1 MTGIVSLG
9 GLCSQP
15 YGCLGLFCPTVVPN
29 FSSSGLSSHVSSV
42 SMRLAMGHFQ
52 NLLMWPVLWFL
63 GASGYQ
69 PTKTF
74 HGLYIILVPPIMM
87 AAPLGGPLSS
97 PQSSPVLSLSMS
109 AATCRHLHNTSPL
122 QLSNPGRP
130 LSLPP
135 GTWQPSVRGKE
146 IDRAQGIPPLLVSS
160 SVTWAARKLSHRLQ
174 QVK

>member
-9 GLCSQP
+9 GLCSPALWMSRFVLPHGGPQ
-15 YGCLGLFCPTVVPN
+15 LLLFRSLFSCP
-29 FSSSGLSSHVSSV
+29 SV
-42 SMRLAMGHFQ
+42 SMRLAMGLFQ
-52 NLLMWPVLWFL
+52 NLSMWPVLWFL
-63 GASGYQ
+63 EQ
-69 PTKTF
+69 PSKTF

-146 IDRAQGIPPLLVSS
+146 IDRTQGIPPLLVSS
-160 SVTWAARKLSHRLQ
+160 SVTWVARKLSHRLQ
-174 QVK
+174 PVK